1 MLNFLFLLYNLIMKF
16 EEFIC
21 LEDKHTFRSK
31 NHILQDI
38 FKDWWEPFC
47 SKYSNLNIRPIVFKE
62 VINLLAVVLRNVYPL
77 FPTYSLANSLLYE
90 VVTIIIFLVTFHKKS
105 SYRSSF
111 TNCIYTIC

>member
-1 MLNFLFLLYNLIMKF
+1 MKF
-16 EEFIC
+16 EEFIG

-31 NHILQDI
+31 NHILQDT

-90 VVTIIIFLVTFHKKS
+90 VVTIIIFLVTFHKKILL
-105 SYRSSF
+105 SF
-111 TNCIYTIC
+111 ILHKLYIYNLLI

>member
-62 VINLLAVVLRNVYPL
+62 VEKFIGCGLRKMVSLFMNVILVVIIYTFLLLANLDFALLVGLI
-77 FPTYSLANSLLYE
+77 LA
-90 VVTIIIFLVTFHKKS
+90 
-105 SYRSSF
+105 
-111 TNCIYTIC
+111 